1 MEKKT
6 TSKKNISKKNVEK
19 DAEKKTAAKKAP
31 ARKTAGRAGKRT
43 SNHTA
48 AALLQKIVVLPGEMV
63 FSELEGD
70 ISVSAVMSAVDTGNT
85 ILLMIEK
92 DEEERNEENGVVSKN
107 VYEIGMIARVRQV
120 IKLGD
125 GKARAL
131 FEGLT
136 RAKIN
141 DIKEKK
147 DSFSVEASSLT
158 EKEIGTFT
166 PEENEAMC
174 RSLAGAVQEFLT
186 LNPRVSKS
194 FVNRMKSNATIV
206 ELVDFVAANLPLDFE
221 NKLMVLQIENIMERY
236 MYLTGVLDNECRVMK
251 LRGELAE
258 KLEEKVDENQRKY
271 VLEEQL
277 RLIRS
282 ELGEDTPET
291 EADKYMKLLE
301 ELNATEEVK
310 TAIAKEIDRYKNIP
324 SGSSES
330 GIEQAHI
337 ETLLN
342 MPWDNAS
349 EENNSLENAKEI
361 LERDHY
367 GLEKVKDR
375 ILEFLAV
382 RNLTEK
388 GQTPIICL
396 IGPPGTGKTSIAR
409 SLAEAMGRKYIRI
422 SLGGVRDEAE
432 IRGHRKTYI
441 GAMPGVIATG
451 LEHAKAKNPLIL
463 LDEIDKV
470 SPEYNGSTSSALLE
484 VLDSE
489 QNKEFRDHYLEIPI
503 DLSDVLFIATANS
516 ESMIPA
522 PLLDRME
529 IIELSGYT
537 ENEKFHIA
545 KEHLIKKQYEKNGIK
560 RGNLKISDAAL
571 RGMINLYTREAGV
584 RSLERKI
591 GQVCRKAAKQIYE
604 KPDIKINVSMKNLSD
619 FLGKEKYLPEDR
631 AGRNQIGIVRGLAW
645 TAVGGVT
652 LEIEVNIMPGK
663 GELTVTGQIGDVM
676 QESARAGLTY
686 IRSISSELGLKPSFF
701 KEHDI
706 HIHIPE
712 GATPKDG
719 PSAGVTMVTAMT
731 SAITKIPARADVAMT
746 GEITLRG
753 RVLPIG
759 GLKEK
764 ILAAKA
770 VGIKTV
776 LVPEKN
782 KRDVE
787 EISEEIKS
795 GMDIRFMKDIREIFD
810 ITLTKKFK
818 RGSNGNKKRRA

>member
-6 TSKKNISKKNVEK
+6 TV
-19 DAEKKTAAKKAP
+19 KKTTKRKP
-31 ARKTAGRAGKRT
+31 ARRRAATK
-43 SNHTA
+43 TA
-48 AALLQKIVVLPGEMV
+48 AALIQQTVVLPGELI
-63 FSELEGD
+63 FSEVEGE
-70 ISVSAVMSAVDTGNT
+70 ISVSAVMSALDSGNSL
-85 ILLMIEK
+85 LLMIEK
-92 DEEERNEENGVVSKN
+92 ESEDKRGENGIINKN
-107 VYEIGMIARVRQV
+107 VYEIGVIAKVRQV
-120 IKLGD
+120 IKLGNSQ
-125 GKARAL
+125 ARAL
-131 FEGLT
+131 FEGLS
-136 RAKIN
+136 RAKIKS
-141 DIKEKK
+141 ITERKQ
-147 DSFSVEASSLT
+147 SFNVEAETLT
-158 EKEIGTFT
+158 QKELGSYTA
-166 PEENEAMC
+166 EENAAMC
-174 RSLAGAVQEFLT
+174 RSLGGAVTEFLSI
-186 LNPRVSKS
+186 NPRVSKS
-194 FVNRMKSNATIV
+194 FVNKMKKNATIV
-206 ELVDFVAANLPLDFE
+206 DLMDFVAANLPLEFE

-236 MYLTGVLDNECRVMK
+236 MYLTGVIENECKIIR

-291 EADKYMKLLE
+291 EADKYMKTLE
-301 ELNATEEVK
+301 ALNASEEVK
-310 TAIAKEIDRYKNIP
+310 SAIAKEIERYKDIP

-330 GIEQAHI
+330 GVEQAHI
-337 ETLLN
+337 ETLLK
-342 MPWDNAS
+342 MPWDNVS
-349 EENNSLENAKEI
+349 EENNSLDNAKAV

-396 IGPPGTGKTSIAR
+396 IGPPGTGKTSIAK

-516 ESMIPA
+516 EQSIPA

-545 KEHLIKKQYEKNGIK
+545 KEHLIRKQYEKNGVK
-560 RGNLKISDAAL
+560 KGNLKISDAAL
-571 RGMINLYTREAGV
+571 KGMINLYTREAGV
-584 RSLERKI
+584 RSLERRI
-591 GQVCRKAAKQIYE
+591 GQVCRKAAKEIYE
-604 KPDIKINVSMKNLSD
+604 NPDIKINVSMKNLSD
-619 FLGKEKYLPEDR
+619 FLGKEKYLPEER
-631 AGRNQIGIVRGLAW
+631 AGKNQIGIVRGLAW
-645 TAVGGVT
+645 TSVGGVT
-652 LEIEVNIMPGK
+652 LEIEVNVMPGK
-663 GELTVTGQIGDVM
+663 GELIVTGQIGDVM

-686 IRSISSELGLKPSFF
+686 IRSISREIGVDSKFF
-701 KEHDI
+701 KENDI

-719 PSAGVTMVTAMT
+719 PSAGVTMVTAMV

-770 VGIKTV
+770 VGIKIV

-782 KRDVE
+782 RSDVE
-787 EISEEIKS
+787 EISDEIKS

-810 ITLTKKFK
+810 ITLTKKLK
-818 RGSNGNKKRRA
+818 RGKNGNKKRMS

>member
-1 MEKKT
+1 MALPPFVSDMEKKT
-6 TSKKNISKKNVEK
+6 NSKSKNIKKGVNR
-19 DAEKKTAAKKAP
+19 
-31 ARKTAGRAGKRT
+31 RKKRT
-43 SNHTA
+43 AEATS
-48 AALLQKIVVLPGEMV
+48 AALLQKVVVLPGEMV
-63 FSELEGD
+63 FSELEGK
-70 ISVSAVMSAVDTGNT
+70 ISVSAVMSAVDSDSPL
-85 ILLMIEK
+85 LLMIEK
-92 DEEERNEENGVVSKN
+92 EEEEREDGNGVVNKN
-107 VYEIGMIARVRQV
+107 VCEIGMIARVRQV
-120 IKLGD
+120 VKLGE

-131 FEGLT
+131 FEGIS
-136 RAKIN
+136 RAKIST
-141 DIKEKK
+141 IKEVD
-147 DSFSVEASSLT
+147 DSFNVEVSSLT
-158 EKEIGTFT
+158 EKELGTYT

-174 RSLAGAVQEFLT
+174 RNLAADVHEYLAM
-186 LNPRVSKS
+186 NPRVSKS
-194 FVNRMKSNATIV
+194 FVNKMRSSATIV
-206 ELVDFVAANLPLDFE
+206 ELMDFVAANLPLDFE
-221 NKLMVLQIENIMERY
+221 DKLMVLQIENVVERY
-236 MYLTGVLDNECRVMK
+236 MYLSGAIENECRIMR

-291 EADKYMKLLE
+291 EADKYMKTLE
-301 ELNATEEVK
+301 GLNASEEVK
-310 TAIAKEIDRYKNIP
+310 KAIAKEIDRYKNIP

-342 MPWDNAS
+342 MPWNNAS
-349 EENNSLENAKEI
+349 EENNSLENASEI

-367 GLEKVKDR
+367 GLEKVKER

-396 IGPPGTGKTSIAR
+396 IGPPGTGKTSIAK

-441 GAMPGVIATG
+441 GAMPGVIASG
-451 LEHAKAKNPLIL
+451 LEHAGVKNPLIL

-484 VLDSE
+484 VLDAE

-516 ESMIPA
+516 ENSIPA

-529 IIELSGYT
+529 VIELSGYT

-545 KEHLIKKQYEKNGIK
+545 KEHLIKKQFEKNGIK
-560 RGNLKISDAAL
+560 KGNLKISDAAI
-571 RGMINLYTREAGV
+571 RGIINLYTREAGV
-584 RSLERKI
+584 RSLERRI
-591 GQVCRKAAKQIYE
+591 GKVCRKAAKQIYE
-604 KPDIKINVSMKNLSD
+604 KPDIKINVSLKNLPD

-663 GELTVTGQIGDVM
+663 GELIVTGQIGDVM
-676 QESARAGLTY
+676 QESAKAGLTY
-686 IRSISSELGLKPSFF
+686 IRSISDELGLNASFF
-701 KEHDI
+701 KGHDI

-719 PSAGVTMVTAMT
+719 PSAGVTMVTAMA
-731 SAITKIPARADVAMT
+731 SAITRIPARADVAMT

-782 KRDVE
+782 KSDVE

-818 RGSNGNKKRRA
+818 RGRNGNKKRGA

>member
-1 MEKKT
+1 MALPPFVSDMEKKN
-6 TSKKNISKKNVEK
+6 TSKKKTVKKNVVRR
-19 DAEKKTAAKKAP
+19 KKSAAK
-31 ARKTAGRAGKRT
+31 
-43 SNHTA
+43 TA
-48 AALLQKIVVLPGEMV
+48 AALVQKLVVLPGEMV
-63 FSELEGD
+63 FSELEGK
-70 ISVSAVMSAVDTGNT
+70 ISVDAVMSAMDSGTT
-85 ILLMIEK
+85 ILLMIER
-92 DEEERNEENGVVSKN
+92 DAEENNNPKGTINKN
-107 VYEIGMIARVRQV
+107 VCEIGSVARVRQV
-120 IKLGD
+120 VKLGE

-131 FEGLT
+131 FEGIS
-136 RAKIN
+136 RARIASITEV
-141 DIKEKK
+141 D
-147 DSFSVEASSLT
+147 DSFNVEVAPLT
-158 EKEIGTFT
+158 EKETGVIT

-174 RSLAGAVQEFLT
+174 RNLGTAVREYLA

-194 FVNRMKSNATIV
+194 FVNRMKNSATIV
-206 ELVDFVAANLPLDFE
+206 ELMDFVAANLPLDFE
-221 NKLMVLQIENIMERY
+221 NKLMVLEIEKIIERY
-236 MYLTGVLDNECRVMK
+236 MYLSGAIENECRIMR

-277 RLIRS
+277 RIIRS
-282 ELGEDTPET
+282 ELGEDTPQT
-291 EADKYMKLLE
+291 EADKYMKTLE
-301 ELNATEEVK
+301 GLNASDEVK
-310 TAIAKEIDRYKNIP
+310 AAIAKEIDRYKNIP

-342 MPWDNAS
+342 MPWNNAS
-349 EENNSLENAKEI
+349 EENNSLDNAKAV

-516 ESMIPA
+516 ENSIPA

-529 IIELSGYT
+529 VIELSGYT

-560 RGNLKISDAAL
+560 KGNLKISDAAL
-571 RGMINLYTREAGV
+571 RGIINLYTREAGV
-584 RSLERKI
+584 RSLERRI

-604 KPDIKINVSMKNLSD
+604 TPDIKINVSMKNLSD

-676 QESARAGLTY
+676 HESARAGLTY
-686 IRSISSELGLKPSFF
+686 IRSISDELGLNASFF
-701 KEHDI
+701 KGHDI

-719 PSAGVTMVTAMT
+719 PSAGVTMVTAMV

-782 KRDVE
+782 VRDVE

-818 RGSNGNKKRRA
+818 RGKDGNKKRGA

>member
-1 MEKKT
+1 MALPPFVSDMEKKT
-6 TSKKNISKKNVEK
+6 TSKKKNVKKNDTRGK
-19 DAEKKTAAKKAP
+19 KRSAE
-31 ARKTAGRAGKRT
+31 R
-43 SNHTA
+43 TA
-48 AALLQKIVVLPGEMV
+48 AALVQKTVVLPGEMV
-63 FSELEGD
+63 FSELEGR
-70 ISVSAVMSAVDTGNT
+70 ISVSAVMSAVDSGNT

-92 DEEERNEENGVVSKN
+92 NDEVRDDANGVVNKN
-107 VYEIGMIARVRQV
+107 VCEIGIVAKVRQV
-120 IKLGD
+120 IKLGED
-125 GKARAL
+125 KAKVL
-131 FEGLT
+131 FEGIV
-136 RAKIN
+136 RAKIVN
-141 DIKEKK
+141 IKEDN
-147 DSFSVEASSLT
+147 DSFDVEVSSLT
-158 EKEIGTFT
+158 DKELGTYT
-166 PEENEAMC
+166 GEENEAMC
-174 RSLAGAVQEFLT
+174 RNLGTAVQEYLT

-194 FVNRMKSNATIV
+194 FVKKIKSNATIV
-206 ELVDFVAANLPLDFE
+206 ELIDFVAANLPLDYE
-221 NKLMVLQIENIMERY
+221 DKLMVLQIENIMERY
-236 MYLTGVLDNECRVMK
+236 MYLSRAIENECRVIR

-277 RLIRS
+277 RIIRS
-282 ELGEDTPET
+282 ELGEDTPQT
-291 EADKYMKLLE
+291 EADKYMKTLE
-301 ELNATEEVK
+301 GLNASEEVK

-342 MPWDNAS
+342 MPWDNVS
-349 EENNSLENAKEI
+349 EENNSLENAKNI

-516 ESMIPA
+516 ENSIPA

-529 IIELSGYT
+529 VIELSGYT

-545 KEHLIKKQYEKNGIK
+545 KEHLIRKQYEKNGIK
-560 RGNLKISDAAL
+560 KGSLKISDAAL

-584 RSLERKI
+584 RSLERRI

-631 AGRNQIGIVRGLAW
+631 AGRDQIGIVRGLAW

-652 LEIEVNIMPGK
+652 LETEVNIMPGK
-663 GELTVTGQIGDVM
+663 GELIVTGQIGDVM

-686 IRSISSELGLKPSFF
+686 IRSISDELGLNASFF
-701 KEHDI
+701 KGHDI

-719 PSAGVTMVTAMT
+719 PSAGVTMATAMV

-782 KRDVE
+782 MRDVE

-810 ITLTKKFK
+810 IALTRKFK
-818 RGSNGNKKRRA
+818 RGKNGNKKR